1 MLVLERVE
9 VEVIV
14 EKMSVQELMEAL
26 LVDDVVLKKVEV
38 GVVNAEAVVFEE
50 LVVDVDEV
58 GIAQLVGVIFEEDVN
73 FTGPLSLF
81 IFSISLN
88 ILPYTLIPK
97 TSHIS

>member
-1 MLVLERVE
+1 MLVLERIE

-14 EKMSVQELMEAL
+14 KKISVEAL
-26 LVDDVVLKKVEV
+26 IVDDIVFKKVQV
-38 GVVNAEAVVFEE
+38 GIVDAEAVVFEE

-58 GIAQLVGVIFEEDVN
+58 GVAQLVGVIFEEDVN

-88 ILPYTLIPK
+88 ILPYILFPK
-97 TSHIS
+97 TSQIS